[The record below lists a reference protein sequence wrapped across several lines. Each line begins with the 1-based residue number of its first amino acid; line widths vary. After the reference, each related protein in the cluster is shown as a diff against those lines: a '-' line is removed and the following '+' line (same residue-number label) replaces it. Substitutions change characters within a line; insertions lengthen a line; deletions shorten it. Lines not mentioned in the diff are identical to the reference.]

1 MMITLVMMIIMVIF
15 IMIIR
20 SDKNKHTYDDGQIMP
35 KLYNHN
41 LKLIVTMSHQHTI
54 RSSYVL
60 SKMPPERQVVDQ
72 GQMLAI
78 MLK

>member
-20 SDKNKHTYDDGQIMP
+20 SDKNKHTYDDGQIML